1 MSVAW
6 ELEVEEWRP
15 RLYALPEHATTRI
28 VQPAVSRRWRAG
40 VVVIAAVAILLVL
53 LALPIRSLGGSTL
66 AQAAP
71 AQGQEYVVK
80 SGDTLAS
87 IAQQADPTRAASLAG
102 RMADEIGSTTVVPG
116 EHLFIP

>member
-6 ELEVEEWRP
+6 ELDVEEWRP
-15 RLYALPEHATTRI
+15 RLYALPE
-28 VQPAVSRRWRAG
+28 QPAVRTIVPVVSRRRRAG
-40 VVVIAAVAILLVL
+40 VVVIAAVVVLLVL
-53 LALPIRSLGGSTL
+53 LALPIRSFGGSTL

-80 SGDTLAS
+80 PRDTLAS
-87 IAQQADPTRAASLAG
+87 IADQADPAHAASLAG